1 MARVSIS
8 GRLVASS
15 HLFYLSKENK
25 VFILKLQRS
34 DSDFTYVLCSL
45 SRSLQ
50 KKTREFCR
58 EALLEPRLNQ
68 FLTITSVKS
77 VNLSNDSVHTVFQ
90 LTKSSQITG
99 TDAPTTPISGVESK
113 LISYRG
119 IVTSVFPGLASVFTL
134 DKRVSVTAALVTV
147 VTNMR
152 SPRPGQEVTIHQA
165 HLASYSGA
173 KWIGQYIVI
182 ESLTQRSLGIPAL
195 IFYVFFPGH
204 LFSLFSVSCSF
215 SAVRSQFPPYS

>member
-25 VFILKLQRS
+25 VFILKLQKS
-34 DSDFTYVLCSL
+34 DLDFSYVLCSL

-58 EALLEPRLNQ
+58 EALLEPRLDQ
-68 FLTITSVKS
+68 FLTITSLKP

-90 LTKSSQITG
+90 LTKSSQITS
-99 TDAPTTPISGVESK
+99 TDAPTPISGVESK

-119 IVTSVFPGLASVFTL
+119 IVTSVSPGLASVFTL

-147 VTNMR
+147 VTNIR

-165 HLASYSGA
+165 HVASYSGA
-173 KWIGQYIVI
+173 KWIGQYI
-182 ESLTQRSLGIPAL
+182 EM
-195 IFYVFFPGH
+195 H
-204 LFSLFSVSCSF
+204 CH
-215 SAVRSQFPPYS
+215 

>member
-1 MARVSIS
+1 MARVGVS

-25 VFILKLQRS
+25 VFILKLQQS

-45 SRSLQ
+45 SRTLK

-58 EALLEPRLNQ
+58 DALLEPKLDK
-68 FLTITSVKS
+68 FLTITNLKL
-77 VNLSNDSVHTVFQ
+77 VNLSNQSDQTVFQ
-90 LTKSSQITG
+90 LTKSSDITS
-99 TDAPTTPISGVESK
+99 TDATRIEESRLRNK

-119 IVTSVFPGLASVFTL
+119 IVTSVSPGLSSVFTL
-134 DKRVSVTAALVTV
+134 DKRVRVTAALVTV

-165 HLASYSGA
+165 HLARYSGE
-173 KWIGQYIVI
+173 KWIGQYNF
-182 ESLTQRSLGIPAL
+182 T
-195 IFYVFFPGH
+195 
-204 LFSLFSVSCSF
+204 
-215 SAVRSQFPPYS
+215 